1 MPPASK
7 MLKIWFGCG
16 CNRQSVNEDCNIYR
30 NPLVASFTPQN
41 KTEKQ
46 NMKTTKTSRKAGFT
60 LVEIMIVVA
69 IIGLLAAIAIP
80 NFIKARATS
89 QQNACINNLRQ
100 IDGAINE
107 WAMETGQSNGASV
120 PSAQTVSAYIKL
132 NAGNSVPT
140 CPAGG
145 SYSTTTVGDNP
156 QVSCS
161 LSTLNTPHKL
171 P

>member
-1 MPPASK
+1 
-7 MLKIWFGCG
+7 
-16 CNRQSVNEDCNIYR
+16 
-30 NPLVASFTPQN
+30 
-41 KTEKQ
+41 
-46 NMKTTKTSRKAGFT
+46 MKTNKPARKAGFT

-100 IDGAINE
+100 IDGAIDE
-107 WAMETGQSNGASV
+107 WALETGQSNGASV
-120 PSAQTVSAYIKL
+120 ASTMTVSAYIKL
-132 NAGNSVPT
+132 NVNNSVPS
-140 CPAGG
+140 CPGG
-145 SYSTTTVGDNP
+145 GTYTTASVGSLP

-161 LSTLNTPHKL
+161 LSSLTTSPHSL

>member
-1 MPPASK
+1 MKS
-7 MLKIWFGCG
+7 
-16 CNRQSVNEDCNIYR
+16 
-30 NPLVASFTPQN
+30 N
-41 KTEKQ
+41 KTIPP
-46 NMKTTKTSRKAGFT
+46 RAGFT

-89 QQNACINNLRQ
+89 QQNACISNLRN
-100 IDGAINE
+100 IDAAINE
-107 WAMETGQSNGASV
+107 WAMESGKSTGDSIGGVDTISAYMRLNSSSSV
-120 PSAQTVSAYIKL
+120 P
-132 NAGNSVPT
+132 G

-145 SYSTTTVGDNP
+145 TYSTFNVGDIP

-161 LSTLNTPHKL
+161 LSTLTATPHKL